1 MDIGL
6 TRNAGPAGRRRE
18 TAPRPARPGGRRGDA
33 AGTGGRRRRTLL
45 SLLTAAA
52 LLPALFPAPAAAK
65 TEARNRWERMCRIR
79 ADKFDLVLPEAMRE
93 NGIDMWIT
101 VMKEGLR
108 DPLWEDLGRGYI
120 GSTGYYIFTD
130 RGGDRIERV
139 AIGVSGYK
147 LARCEVYD
155 RILGS
160 ADLAEFV
167 RERAP
172 QRIGVNMSRSI
183 GAADGL
189 SHTSWLHLTETLGEP
204 YRDRLVSAEK
214 LISDFRSRRV
224 ASEIVA
230 FGEASEWA
238 RKIAERAFS
247 NEVIVPGVTA
257 LEDVAWWIEQ
267 QLLENGLDTSF
278 GIPSIYITGP
288 TGIEATSNERI
299 IQRGDLVMID
309 WGVGYLN
316 FYTDMKR
323 IAYVLRDGET
333 AAPPGIQNAFD
344 RGRAAREVIRRTI
357 RPGPTAGAMLERLGA
372 SLEEAGFQMIEFN
385 RPTDD
390 DTTDIAI
397 GCHSVGNLG
406 HGIGPSIAWFNPARL
421 EFEIRPSNMFA
432 IELFAYTKAEE
443 FGGAKV
449 RIPLEDDAVVT
460 ERGVEW
466 FVPVNDRIL
475 LVR

>member
-1 MDIGL
+1 MSTGFL
-6 TRNAGPAGRRRE
+6 L
-18 TAPRPARPGGRRGDA
+18 RG
-33 AGTGGRRRRTLL
+33 
-45 SLLTAAA
+45 AAA
-52 LLPALFPAPAAAK
+52 LLFAVALAPETAGAK
-65 TEARNRWERMCRIR
+65 TEARIRWERMCQIR
-79 ADKFDLVLPEAMRE
+79 ADKFDLVLPEAMRG
-93 NGIDMWIT
+93 NGVDMWIT

-120 GSTGYYIFTD
+120 GNTGFYIFTD

-147 LARCEVYD
+147 LERCGVYD
-155 RILGS
+155 EVLGS
-160 ADLAEFV
+160 ADLAAFV
-167 RERAP
+167 RERDP

-189 SHTSWLHLTETLGEP
+189 SHTSWLHLRETLGEP

-214 LISDFRSRRV
+214 LVSDFRSRRV

-230 FGEASEWA
+230 FGEAGEWS

-247 NEVIVPGVTA
+247 NEVITPGITA

-267 QLLENGLDTSF
+267 QLLDNGLDSSF
-278 GIPSIYITGP
+278 GMPSVYITGP
-288 TGIEATSNERI
+288 EGIEATSSERI
-299 IQRGDLVMID
+299 IQRGDLLMID

-323 IAYVLRDGET
+323 IAYVLREGEI

-344 RGRAAREVIRRTI
+344 RGLAARDVIRRTI
-357 RPGPTAGAMLERLGA
+357 KPGPTAGAMLERLGTA
-372 SLEEAGFQMIEFN
+372 LTEAGFRMIEFN
-385 RPTDD
+385 QPNDE

-406 HGIGPSIAWFNPARL
+406 HGIGPSIAWFNPTRL
-421 EFEIRPSNMFA
+421 EYEIVPSNMFS

-449 RIPLEDDAVVT
+449 RIPLEDDAIVT

-466 FVPVNDRIL
+466 FYPANDRIL
-475 LVR
+475 LIR